1 MVFMSVKFRG
11 KWIKLRQSI
20 EGVYG
25 KEENEN
31 KQIPFKST
39 AFLR

>member
-1 MVFMSVKFRG
+1 MVFMSVTFRG
-11 KWIKLRQSI
+11 KWIKLRQSY
-20 EGVYG
+20 EGEYG

-31 KQIPFKST
+31 KQRPFKST